1 MVRGHPEGLGKTMGL
16 GKVQLVS
23 SLARRDRRDVRDRNV
38 TCHQAVKVFHQAGIV
53 VSLRIAGRGLHS
65 GRYKVQGSP
74 QRRESF
80 VVPPSS
86 SVLQTQ
92 KSSFLSCF
100 SPPARGSAVGGALA
114 TRAGRGCIPAP
125 PVRGIPGH
133 RGSAALLTK
142 CCGAGGLARGDGY
155 F

>member
-1 MVRGHPEGLGKTMGL
+1 MGL

-38 TCHQAVKVFHQAGIV
+38 TCHQAVKVFHEAGIV